1 MPRGSPLGRTA
12 PSAGGRVLSNWSSER
27 PIHVIATGPGK
38 HLFSHLGDPRV
49 QMVKATKA
57 LRTPPQVLVMALQGR
72 SALEDARVNVH
83 PETWKR
89 VAEGQATL
97 VFDMSG
103 EGDPHTPER
112 TAMLHDFVASVGVS
126 PARCAYVTQDRN
138 YGRDYAAH
146 LNDPAAPAMRI
157 VNYDYYIKRFFQ
169 QYEETGAEAYEGRL
183 AEFRARSATR
193 ERRFVCLNRAARS
206 NKLFILLAL
215 LRDGL
220 WDRGFISFSGFDK
233 ANNQYAKTAKFMRD
247 ELLATPGFEDLARE
261 LAPFMEPLG
270 AMGQVVLGRRPDQS
284 LEDYLLTLT
293 LGEHNLAE
301 RQQSWFTVVNETE
314 ITGPWRI
321 TEKPFKSLID
331 FHPTIIIGNH
341 GALPLIR
348 ELGFRTFDGYFNEAY
363 DAETDARAR
372 FEAVYAEVRRLCEAS
387 ETELARM
394 EAEVTETLTHNAKW
408 GLKKLPGVYRD
419 KLDVR
424 FVNSIMS
431 LVEA

>member
-1 MPRGSPLGRTA
+1 M
-12 PSAGGRVLSNWSSER
+12 
-27 PIHVIATGPGK
+27 IATGPGK

-49 QMVKATKA
+49 QMLKATKQ
-57 LRTPPQVLVMALQGR
+57 LRTPPQVLVMPLQGR
-72 SALEDARVNVH
+72 AALDDARVNVH

-89 VAEGQATL
+89 VAEGRATL

-103 EGDPHTPER
+103 EGDPHTAER
-112 TAMLHDFVASVGVS
+112 TSELHSFVEGLGIS

-138 YGRDYAAH
+138 YARDYAAH
-146 LNDPAAPAMRI
+146 LNDPAAPAMR
-157 VNYDYYIKRFFQ
+157 VLNYDYYIKRFFQ
-169 QYEETGAEAYEGRL
+169 QYEQTGAEAFEGRL
-183 AEFRARSATR
+183 AEFRARAATR
-193 ERRFVCLNRAARS
+193 QRRFVCLNRAARS
-206 NKLFILLAL
+206 NKLFFLLAL

-233 ANNQYAKTAKFMRD
+233 TNNQYAKTANFMRS
-247 ELLATPGFEDLARE
+247 EMLATPGMEDLARGIVPYMD
-261 LAPFMEPLG
+261 ALG

-284 LEDYLLTLT
+284 LEDFLLTVT
-293 LGEHNLAE
+293 LGEHNLPE

-331 FHPTIIIGNH
+331 FHPTIIIGNA

-348 ELGFRTFDGYFNEAY
+348 ELGFRTFEGYFDEGY
-363 DAETDARAR
+363 DAQTDVRAR
-372 FEAVYAEVRRLCEAS
+372 FEAVYAEVRRLCEAD
-387 ETELARM
+387 EADLARM
-394 EAEVTETLTHNAKW
+394 EAEVTDTLIHNAKW

-424 FVNSIMS
+424 FVDSLMS
-431 LVEA
+431 AVEP